1 MDPECGAGDRG
12 IGCSATG
19 TSAGAMRTA
28 DGKVVPWLLYA
39 KINYSVGPVSK
50 SWADVLNSKDS
61 WKLQWHIGM
70 LDR

>member
-1 MDPECGAGDRG
+1 
-12 IGCSATG
+12 
-19 TSAGAMRTA
+19 MRTK
-28 DGKVVPWLLYA
+28 DGKLVPWLLYA